1 VVKLVLSFE
10 SFDMFGAA
18 KKRASRVGLKPVR
31 VLFSI
36 QVESVILTRLSP
48 VKDEAVVSVCFER
61 GGKVSSTS
69 NVTVE
74 KPAYTR
80 EVVIPFNEKIEL
92 VATVYKD
99 VRTGRFQEKVGK
111 LIFRELD
118 KGGLFGHDG
127 YKGIGKC
134 SLLLHKLMDELGYE
148 RTMTKE
154 QTIKFDLVPGT
165 SMKMVITA
173 TAMSSGSS
181 VDEDGQ
187 SVASYMSAESDLS
200 TIAASFAYTPAI
212 TRDNT
217 LSTMSSHESGNTSAK
232 HEEESPTSETGSNSK
247 PTEQKQGASFF
258 RKALRKLG
266 GSTMSN
272 LSNST
277 TSSLSPKR
285 SGAKDDTTAKGGEAD
300 NWELDRSNHDHGEAK
315 DDPRSESPEFSIGTS
330 SADPTAHHQCKQ
342 RADSTAEEYSVD
354 TTACAS
360 PVGYPVAPQ
369 PEEASPTSHIGSAG
383 AERSSRN
390 NSTRSAGSGSTT
402 STEHIHSAK
411 TSPVSSVWSAGNSDG
426 AHSVPKLTVTGA
438 ASPQRHTEDT
448 VPEVDAQQDTEEH
461 SSSSGHHKGLVA
473 RMLKPL
479 RAAATAASAAVGHS
493 PHAHSGEHSPVT
505 GNGIGFGMSRF
516 TPTLPPLGGEKK
528 TALVG
533 PLTSSTMD
541 QPSPF
546 VDPSAHSPKSQASRE
561 AFALYDEELRR
572 RAEVIQQLQQA
583 LAQQA
588 EESNQQMQELRA
600 EVERTASALRREKI
614 ARRVI
619 ADTTHHGDNLLAAA
633 LSEARDQAE
642 SANARYYEALAEV
655 RAVREE
661 LAQSRL
667 QVLCVL

>member
-1 VVKLVLSFE
+1 
-10 SFDMFGAA
+10 MFGAA

-48 VKDEAVVSVCFER
+48 VQDEAVVSVCFER

-165 SMKMVITA
+165 SMKLVITA

-217 LSTMSSHESGNTSAK
+217 PSTMSSHESGNASAK

-247 PTEQKQGASFF
+247 PIEQKQGGSFF

-277 TSSLSPKR
+277 ASSLSPKR
-285 SGAKDDTTAKGGEAD
+285 SGTKDDTTAKGGEAD

-315 DDPRSESPEFSIGTS
+315 DDPRSESLEFSIGTS
-330 SADPTAHHQCKQ
+330 SADPTAHHQFTHGTG
-342 RADSTAEEYSVD
+342 STAGVDSVD

-360 PVGYPVAPQ
+360 PVGYPVAPE
-369 PEEASPTSHIGSAG
+369 PEETSPISHIGSG
-383 AERSSRN
+383 CAERSSRN
-390 NSTRSAGSGSTT
+390 SARSAGSGSTT
-402 STEHIHSAK
+402 STEPLHSAK
-411 TSPVSSVWSAGNSDG
+411 SSPISSVWSAGNSDG
-426 AHSVPKLTVTGA
+426 AHDVPKLTVMGA
-438 ASPQRHTEDT
+438 ASPLRHTADS
-448 VPEVDAQQDTEEH
+448 VPDGDVQQDAGEH
-461 SSSSGHHKGLVA
+461 SGNSGHHKGLVT

-493 PHAHSGEHSPVT
+493 PHAHSGEHSPVA

-516 TPTLPPLGGEKK
+516 TPTLPPLGGEKRA
-528 TALVG
+528 ALG
-533 PLTSSTMD
+533 PLSSSTVD

-546 VDPSAHSPKSQASRE
+546 MDPSAHSPKSQASRE

-588 EESNQQMQELRA
+588 EESNQQMQALRA

-614 ARRVI
+614 ARSVI

-667 QVLCVL
+667 QVVHVHFE